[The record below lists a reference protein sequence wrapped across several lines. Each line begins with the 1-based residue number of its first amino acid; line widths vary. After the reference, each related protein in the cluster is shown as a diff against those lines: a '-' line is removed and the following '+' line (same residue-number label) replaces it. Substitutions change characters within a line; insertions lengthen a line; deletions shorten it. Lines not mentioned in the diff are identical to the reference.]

1 MAQVSSSR
9 MGAGR
14 GRSAHPPRV
23 WAARLSG
30 VRGCGAGEAVFL
42 PFFSP
47 SSGAGGGGG
56 GGAASHFEHIPGAAG
71 EFGGHACSQTKLGPE
86 VLQRLCEAGWC
97 HDCLLV
103 GVLGLRRNF

>member
-56 GGAASHFEHIPGAAG
+56 AEQLLILSTFP
-71 EFGGHACSQTKLGPE
+71 
-86 VLQRLCEAGWC
+86 V
-97 HDCLLV
+97 LLV
-103 GVLGLRRNF
+103 NLGGMPAPKQSWGPRYCSVYAKLAGATTAY